1 MEKFGDKCIINY
13 YWVLKVIFCNYYINK
28 SVFKEKRAY
37 LSDAGAPCATFL
49 FQHFCSAL
57 LSLDVAFVELVLI
70 NANANAK
77 SASLFLTLHIGKI
90 IQY

>member
-1 MEKFGDKCIINY
+1 LGI
-13 YWVLKVIFCNYYINK
+13 K
-28 SVFKEKRAY
+28 SNILQLLYKSIFKEKRAY
-37 LSDAGAPCATFL
+37 LSDAGAPCANIL

-77 SASLFLTLHIGKI
+77 PVFLFLTLHIGKI
-90 IQY
+90 ILRRISS